1 MDYSPIVLKNK
12 GVPTQFYKTK
22 KVDSNVDVWEREYDE
37 LGEPIIVESYVR
49 FNNNVIADIEVHWG
63 SLEEWQE
70 KLEKQPVNTLRQTL
84 AFATRRHNSD
94 IGEAMLDGEV
104 LGYSNVIGTAWA
116 IANGVDPIKASRMLK
131 QSTELAEEQK
141 RLLNEAMD
149 EQQEKTQ
156 DFLGSSGTQ
165 PGPKRAARTKS
176 SGTSAQPK

>member
-12 GVPTQFYKTK
+12 GVPTKFYKTK
-22 KVDSNVDVWEREYDE
+22 KVEGGLDLWEREYDDV
-37 LGEPIIVESYVR
+37 GEPIIVESFVR
-49 FNNNVIADIEVHWG
+49 FNNNIIADIEVHWG
-63 SLEEWQE
+63 SLEDWQD
-70 KLEKQPVNTLRQTL
+70 KLEKQPVHTLRQTL
-84 AFATRRHNSD
+84 AFATRRHNVD

-116 IANGVDPIKASRMLK
+116 IANGVDPIMASRMLK
-131 QSTELAEEQK
+131 QSAELAVEQK
-141 RLLNEAMD
+141 RMLNEAMSQ
-149 EQQEKTQ
+149 QQEKTQ

>member
-12 GVPTQFYKTK
+12 GVPVKFYKTK
-22 KVDSNVDVWEREYDE
+22 KAENGLDVWEREYDE
-37 LGEPIIVESYVR
+37 VGEPIVVDSFVR

-70 KLEKQPVNTLRQTL
+70 RIEKQPVHTLRQTL
-84 AFATRRHNSD
+84 AFATRRHSSD

-116 IANGVDPIKASRMLK
+116 IANGVDPIMASRMLK
-131 QSTELAEEQK
+131 QSAELAEEQK

-149 EQQEKTQ
+149 AQQEKTQ
-156 DFLGSSGTQ
+156 DFLGDSGIQ
-165 PGPKRAARTKS
+165 PGPKRAVRTKS